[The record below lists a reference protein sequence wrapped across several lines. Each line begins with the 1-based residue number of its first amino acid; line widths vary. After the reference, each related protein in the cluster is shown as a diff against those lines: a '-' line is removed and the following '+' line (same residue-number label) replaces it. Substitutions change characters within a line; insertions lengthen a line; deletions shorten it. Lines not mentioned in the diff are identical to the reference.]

1 MTREGDPADV
11 HPHATC
17 KPGDRP
23 DGFAG
28 NRMTHRDETRSMRA
42 PAQWLQA
49 LRRAAGGHE
58 APAAPLPFAILD
70 EATGLRGCAIE
81 ESSMLRHLSASLV
94 LLAAAA
100 AARAD
105 EIETQPTV
113 QVTASRVPETVDA
126 TLADVTVITREEIDA
141 SASRDVL
148 DLLRLQAGV
157 DLYRA
162 GGAGQQTSLFLRGTN
177 TNHVL
182 VLIDGVRASSANTG
196 AYAFEWLPLDA
207 VERIEIVRGPRAS
220 YWGSDAIGGVIQI
233 FTRKLDGPRVA
244 AGYGTYDDA
253 AGAAGIGHWDGPNGY
268 TVQVG
273 ARHVRGFS
281 ATNPSICNGP
291 DDPYC
296 SYNPDDDGLRNTNLV
311 ARGAHTIGSQL
322 LSASLYRSQ
331 GEVEFDQGNSNVI
344 EQDAG
349 VNLEGDLAPGWSHRL
364 SIGNAR
370 EDLDTP
376 TYYAL
381 YLTRRDSLLW
391 QNDFKLSDTQ
401 RLIAGIDLL
410 HEHGETRDT
419 FAGTALYDDSRSDTA
434 LFGGWQAG
442 FGAFD
447 SELSLRRDDN
457 SEFGGA
463 TTGSAALGWR
473 YNDVFRIYASYGEG
487 FRSPTLNEQFSPGY
501 GGAFAGNPRLD
512 PERSHSTELGI
523 ELTPWHGQRF
533 GANLYSTR
541 VRDLISFTGPNFQA
555 ENIARASID
564 GAELTYD
571 ADVAA
576 WHTHLAYTYDDA
588 RDDATD
594 SPLVRRPKNKL
605 DGVLERRFGERFTA
619 GAEVVAADEAADIA
633 GTTLGGYAILN
644 LRASWSIN
652 ADWRLTG
659 RVENLFD
666 RDYELVHGYN
676 TAGRSGFLEIVWQP
690 EAR

>member
-1 MTREGDPADV
+1 
-11 HPHATC
+11 
-17 KPGDRP
+17 
-23 DGFAG
+23 
-28 NRMTHRDETRSMRA
+28 
-42 PAQWLQA
+42 
-49 LRRAAGGHE
+49 
-58 APAAPLPFAILD
+58 
-70 EATGLRGCAIE
+70 
-81 ESSMLRHLSASLV
+81 MLRHLSASLL
-94 LLAAAA
+94 LLAATA

-126 TLADVTVITREEIDA
+126 TLADVTVITREEID
-141 SASRDVL
+141 SSGSRDVL

-157 DLYRA
+157 DLYRT

-177 TNHVL
+177 ANHVL
-182 VLIDGVRASSANTG
+182 VLIDGVRAASTNTG
-196 AYAFEWLPLDA
+196 AFAFEWLPLDA

-244 AGYGTYDDA
+244 AGYGSYDDA
-253 AGAAGIGHWDGPNGY
+253 AGAAGIGHWDGQNGY

-273 ARHVRGFS
+273 ARHVGGFS

-296 SYNPDDDGLRNTNLV
+296 SYNPDDDGFRNTNFV
-311 ARGAHTIGSQL
+311 ARGAHTLGSQL

-370 EDLDTP
+370 EDLSTP
-376 TYYAL
+376 TYFTSYF
-381 YLTRRDSLLW
+381 TRRDSLIW
-391 QNDFKLSDTQ
+391 QNDFKVTDTQ
-401 RLIAGIDLL
+401 RLIAGIDFL

-419 FAGTALYDDSRSDTA
+419 FGGTALYDDSRNDTA
-434 LFGGWQAG
+434 VFGGWQAG
-442 FGAFD
+442 FGSFD
-447 SELSLRRDDN
+447 SEISLRRDDN

-473 YNDVFRIYASYGEG
+473 YNEVLRIYASYGEG

-501 GGAFAGNPRLD
+501 GGAFAGNPDLD

-523 ELTPWHGQRF
+523 ELTPWQGQRF

-594 SPLVRRPKNKL
+594 SPLVRRPKNKF
-605 DGVLERRFGERFTA
+605 DAIVERRFGERFGA
-619 GAEVVAADEAADIA
+619 GAEVVAADKADDIA
-633 GTTLGGYAILN
+633 GSTLAGYAIVN
-644 LRASWSIN
+644 LRATYAIS

-659 RVENLFD
+659 RIENLFD
-666 RDYELVHGYN
+666 RDYALVHGYN
-676 TAGRSGFLEIVWQP
+676 TPGLSGFLEIVWQP
-690 EAR
+690 ASR

>member
-1 MTREGDPADV
+1 
-11 HPHATC
+11 
-17 KPGDRP
+17 
-23 DGFAG
+23 
-28 NRMTHRDETRSMRA
+28 
-42 PAQWLQA
+42 
-49 LRRAAGGHE
+49 
-58 APAAPLPFAILD
+58 
-70 EATGLRGCAIE
+70 
-81 ESSMLRHLSASLV
+81 MLRHLSASLL
-94 LLAAAA
+94 LLAATA

-126 TLADVTVITREEIDA
+126 TLADVTVITREEID
-141 SASRDVL
+141 SSGSRDVL

-157 DLYRA
+157 DLYRT

-177 TNHVL
+177 ANHVL
-182 VLIDGVRASSANTG
+182 VLIDGVRAASANTG
-196 AYAFEWLPLDA
+196 AFAFEWLPLDA

-244 AGYGTYDDA
+244 AGYGSYDDA
-253 AGAAGIGHWDGPNGY
+253 AGAAGIGHWDGQNGY

-273 ARHVRGFS
+273 ARHVGGFS

-296 SYNPDDDGLRNTNLV
+296 SYNPDDDGFRNTNFV
-311 ARGAHTIGSQL
+311 ARGAHTLGSQL

-370 EDLDTP
+370 EDLSTP
-376 TYYAL
+376 TYFTSYF
-381 YLTRRDSLLW
+381 TRRDSLIW
-391 QNDFKLSDTQ
+391 QNDFKVTDTQ
-401 RLIAGIDLL
+401 RLIAGIDFL

-419 FAGTALYDDSRSDTA
+419 FGGTALYDDSRNDTA
-434 LFGGWQAG
+434 VFGGWQAG
-442 FGAFD
+442 FGSFD
-447 SELSLRRDDN
+447 SEISLRRDDN

-473 YNDVFRIYASYGEG
+473 YNEVLRIYASYGEG

-501 GGAFAGNPRLD
+501 GGAFAGNPDLD
-512 PERSHSTELGI
+512 PERSHSTELGV
-523 ELTPWHGQRF
+523 ELTPWQGQRF

-594 SPLVRRPKNKL
+594 SPLVRRPKNKF
-605 DGVLERRFGERFTA
+605 DAIVERRFGERFGA
-619 GAEVVAADEAADIA
+619 GAEVVAADKADDIA
-633 GTTLGGYAILN
+633 GTTLAGYAIVN
-644 LRASWSIN
+644 LRATYAIS

-659 RVENLFD
+659 RIENLFD
-666 RDYELVHGYN
+666 RDYALVHGYN
-676 TAGRSGFLEIVWQP
+676 TPGLSGFLEIVWQP
-690 EAR
+690 ASR